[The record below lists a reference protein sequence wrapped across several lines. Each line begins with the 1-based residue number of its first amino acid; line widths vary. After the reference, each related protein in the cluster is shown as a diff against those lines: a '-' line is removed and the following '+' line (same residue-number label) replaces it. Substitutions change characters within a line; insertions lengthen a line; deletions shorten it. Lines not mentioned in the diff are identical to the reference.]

1 MQCKLEHV
9 KSNLKNVQTNLRNVR
24 TNLETVK
31 SNLETVQTNLETVKF
46 NLENEQ
52 TNLDIIKL
60 LAISLESYTKLIRY
74 QCTVS
79 SKINGTPKGVT
90 AKIKCCFEMGK

>member
-9 KSNLKNVQTNLRNVR
+9 KSNLKIVQTNLRNVR

-31 SNLETVQTNLETVKF
+31 SNLETVKF

-60 LAISLESYTKLIRY
+60 LAISLASYTKLIIY

-79 SKINGTPKGVT
+79 SKINATPKGVT